1 MDQRNQC
8 YHIFERNSFPC
19 MNNFN
24 AGTQFIKRKM
34 YQVGTK
40 KLI

>member
-8 YHIFERNSFPC
+8 YHIFERNSSSC

-24 AGTQFIKRKM
+24 AGTQFIKYKI
-34 YQVGTK
+34 YQISTK